1 MNKDMKYTRKE
12 VHDIRKSLN
21 DAYCKIEK
29 VFDSIE
35 TQEHYNTFYN
45 MCQNLLKICT
55 FWDEELCPSRP
66 YFLHKKQVKLYDMF
80 YYTAKDVVDKMNFL
94 IDLYT
99 DAAAEQAEY
108 EKRYE
113 ETAERLKMEREII
126 NNINASNNKEFS
138 ENHKVVGFKAYQ
150 VKKKRKYTKK
160 NNE

>member
-1 MNKDMKYTRKE
+1 MKYTRKE
-12 VHDIRKSLN
+12 VHEIRKSLN

-55 FWDEELCPSRP
+55 FWDEELRPSRP
-66 YFLHKKQVKLYDMF
+66 YFLHKKQDKLYDMF

-94 IDLYT
+94 IDLYN

-113 ETAERLKMEREII
+113 AVQEQISKLQELE
-126 NNINASNNKEFS
+126 
-138 ENHKVVGFKAYQ
+138 
-150 VKKKRKYTKK
+150 
-160 NNE
+160 